1 MQSIHRCIGRT
12 AFLLAAIAATF
23 VSSNHADA
31 TTMSTGLAT
40 SVAINQDHRGQGASH
55 EDIARDSLKPITRS
69 ADTSEP
75 SSDMVAPDTSV
86 GDVPKSSAPVVTKGI
101 VTSEPAPGVA
111 DEPSASASRIETST
125 DTAIGTATETTS
137 DRTPATTTSHATATP
152 AINNQVQGQSQVQG
166 KSGSVGHGSS
176 GPSTAPAAAS
186 AGVSAEQSLKWLT
199 NGNIRFVKKNFRKDG
214 RSEQDRK
221 RLLAGQKP
229 HAIVLSCADSRVPP
243 EIIFDQA
250 LGEIFTI
257 RVAGEAL
264 DSSVIASI
272 EYAVEHLGSKLLIVM
287 GHTQCGAVKATLT
300 TKEGDSAGSES
311 LDKMI
316 ADIRPHLKTV
326 SSDKTSPNLEI
337 ESTLNAD
344 GVARDL
350 VHRSAIIR
358 KKVEAGE
365 LKIKPALYRMDSGK
379 VSFY

>member
-1 MQSIHRCIGRT
+1 MQSTQRRPGR
-12 AFLLAAIAATF
+12 AALLAALAAAF
-23 VSSNHADA
+23 AF
-31 TTMSTGLAT
+31 STQSLA
-40 SVAINQDHRGQGASH
+40 R
-55 EDIARDSLKPITRS
+55 ESLQPITRS
-69 ADTSEP
+69 ADTSAPAEH
-75 SSDMVAPDTSV
+75 SDPGAFGAPTDDASGNTVPVAV
-86 GDVPKSSAPVVTKGI
+86 KGV
-101 VTSEPAPGVA
+101 VTSEPAPAVV
-111 DEPSASASRIETST
+111 DDSSSSSSAI
-125 DTAIGTATETTS
+125 DTMANMPGDSHAATETAF
-137 DRTPATTTSHATATP
+137 DRTPATTATAPVKAANTTAPAKATP
-152 AINNQVQGQSQVQG
+152 AAKTPTASTG
-166 KSGSVGHGSS
+166 
-176 GPSTAPAAAS
+176 STAAS
-186 AGVSAEQSLKWLT
+186 SGVSAEQSLRWLT

-221 RLLAGQKP
+221 RLLEGQKP

-243 EIIFDQA
+243 EIVFDQA

-264 DSSVIASI
+264 DDSVIASI
-272 EYAVEHLGSKLLIVM
+272 EYAVEHLGPKLLVVM

-300 TKEGDSAGSES
+300 TKEGESAGSEH
-311 LDKMI
+311 LDKLI

-326 SSDKTSPNLEI
+326 SSEKTSPNLEI

-350 VHRSAIIR
+350 VHRSEIIR